1 MAAGDK
7 EEAFLSRWSR
17 LKQEQAREAPQP
29 AVPAASEDKET
40 QAPALPPVD
49 KLTPE
54 SDFAP
59 FMHPKVG
66 EAVRRVALK
75 KLFSDPHFNVPD
87 PYEAYSGDW
96 TGGDP
101 ISEELLKTLNQ
112 ARTVLYR
119 EEEAA
124 QPKDGAQGPDVARGT
139 DTAQGTD
146 AAQGTDTAAR
156 EAVGARE
163 AEAQVAADKPE
174 EADGT
179 GRQDA

>member
-1 MAAGDK
+1 MAAEDK
-7 EEAFLSRWSR
+7 EAFLSRWSR
-17 LKQEQAREAPQP
+17 LKQGQAREVTQP
-29 AVPAASEDKET
+29 AVPAASDDKET

-49 KLTPE
+49 ELTPE

-75 KLFSDPHFNVPD
+75 KLFSDPRFNVPD

-112 ARTVLYR
+112 ARTVLFR
-119 EEEAA
+119 EEEEQAKKDADKKDAETQAA
-124 QPKDGAQGPDVARGT
+124 S
-139 DTAQGTD
+139 
-146 AAQGTDTAAR
+146 
-156 EAVGARE
+156 
-163 AEAQVAADKPE
+163 ADKPKDE
-174 EADGT
+174 DGT